1 MNFKRGSWVPIL
13 TLGRCMARRIIIAS
27 ILLAILL
34 GTPLAVCGAEQ
45 EYHVIQTGETLYS
58 IAKSYSIPYEVLAN
72 INGITDP
79 SKIRPG
85 IVLLI
90 PQVHVVGK
98 GETYYGIAKKYDISI
113 QSLKVANNLA
123 DSYVLRVGDVL
134 IIPEQSNSSTAV
146 AQSLPASSAPAQ
158 QSTSVTP
165 PASAPSATLPT
176 IQSSSAPAIATA
188 PKSATP
194 PAQPS
199 GAQPIASEKPQAQPG
214 ASLPLVPTTVQ
225 PAPAS
230 SAQPGG
236 PASLPVAQAT
246 AQPAPTSPPSAPGI
260 AQPAAPTTTSST
272 SVPPPTKAA
281 QSTEKTEGQNKSAAR
296 VTDALITW
304 PVEGKGHYMSGKL
317 EGIMFQTK
325 RGASVQ
331 AVASGT
337 VVSAGPSRGFG
348 QVVFVQ
354 SKSGF
359 VYVYGGNESLLVKTG
374 DSIAPGK
381 TIATVGVDSKD
392 GNPTAYFFVFRNGQP
407 VDPSLAPR
415 E

>member
-1 MNFKRGSWVPIL
+1 MPIL
-13 TLGRCMARRIIIAS
+13 KSGICMARRITIAS
-27 ILLAILL
+27 ILLAIFL
-34 GTPLAVCGAEQ
+34 GAPLAICGAEQ

-58 IAKSYSIPYEVLAN
+58 IAKSYSIPYEMLAN

-113 QSLKVANNLA
+113 QSLKSANNLA

-134 IIPEQSNSSTAV
+134 IIPEQSGSSATL
-146 AQSLPASSAPAQ
+146 AQSLPATSTPAQ
-158 QSTSVTP
+158 QPAPIAP
-165 PASAPSATLPT
+165 PPSASVATAPAA
-176 IQSSSAPAIATA
+176 SSPATPSTAPAIAAA

-194 PAQPS
+194 PAQPAA
-199 GAQPIASEKPQAQPG
+199 AQPSAPEKPQPQPG
-214 ASLPLVPTTVQ
+214 AASPASQ
-225 PAPAS
+225 PAQPTQPTQPTQSAQSSAAATPAS
-230 SAQPGG
+230 NSSAPQS
-236 PASLPVAQAT
+236 SLAA
-246 AQPAPTSPPSAPGI
+246 PSA
-260 AQPAAPTTTSST
+260 
-272 SVPPPTKAA
+272 
-281 QSTEKTEGQNKSAAR
+281 EKTEGQDKNPSRPAD
-296 VTDALITW
+296 TLITW

-317 EGIMFQTK
+317 EGIMFETR
-325 RGASVQ
+325 RGASVL

-359 VYVYGGNESLLVKTG
+359 VYVYGGNESILVKTG

-392 GNPTAYFFVFRNGQP
+392 GSPTVYFFVFRNGQP